1 MSCPP
6 CIFNILINNSPCNVF
21 IWGKSKYTMLQTG
34 ESTTMDTG
42 QITSAF
48 KIFSKIGEKVHK
60 SFRCGAEHL

>member
-1 MSCPP
+1 
-6 CIFNILINNSPCNVF
+6 
-21 IWGKSKYTMLQTG
+21 MLQTG